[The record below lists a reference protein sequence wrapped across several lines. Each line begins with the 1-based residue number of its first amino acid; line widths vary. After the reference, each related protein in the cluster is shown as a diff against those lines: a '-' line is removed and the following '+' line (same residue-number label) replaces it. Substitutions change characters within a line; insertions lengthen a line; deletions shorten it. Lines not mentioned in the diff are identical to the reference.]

1 MPKSRVFHD
10 ARLAQSSER
19 LCGLRCSLQAES
31 VSGRCLRLSCTLKST
46 PAQQYHLPSQN
57 TLSPQVARLGV
68 PYSLMHRRGD
78 PSTMTLPENTAY
90 ADVAA
95 EVGFEL
101 QEQAE
106 QALAAG
112 IESWR
117 MLLDPGAD
125 CFRIDVPGLQK
136 TRTIQFP
143 RGSRCSRAG
152 AGRRNRV
159 LAHAAGP
166 QCACQARSTCKRFEC
181 DLQEISSSKS
191 SKTATCPWSTAALAA
206 HVLLRHLDP
215 G

>member
-1 MPKSRVFHD
+1 M
-10 ARLAQSSER
+10 
-19 LCGLRCSLQAES
+19 
-31 VSGRCLRLSCTLKST
+31 
-46 PAQQYHLPSQN
+46 
-57 TLSPQVARLGV
+57 LSPQVARLGV

-152 AGRRNRV
+152 AGRRIESWRM
-159 LAHAAGP
+159 LHRLELKRLQFAEPQAAAFG
-166 QCACQARSTCKRFEC
+166 ARRGIESWRMLL
-181 DLQEISSSKS
+181 DPS
-191 SKTATCPWSTAALAA
+191 ALAK
-206 HVLLRHLDP
+206 RKHL
-215 G
+215 